1 MIDEE
6 HPHATGTRHG
16 NQDMSR
22 TKGHLTVDAHD
33 MPVRIIITAGSCS
46 DISQAFPL
54 VEGMNAGSSSRIK
67 PIAVH
72 RLREQL

>member
-22 TKGHLTVDAHD
+22 TKGDSHK
-33 MPVRIIITAGSCS
+33 M
-46 DISQAFPL
+46 AFDR
-54 VEGMNAGSSSRIK
+54 GCA
-67 PIAVH
+67 
-72 RLREQL
+72 

>member
-1 MIDEE
+1 MPQELAAAIRTW
-6 HPHATGTRHG
+6 AAQRGT
-16 NQDMSR
+16 Q
-22 TKGHLTVDAHD
+22 TKWHLTVDAHD